1 MKNLKI
7 LFCLFF
13 LLSIGSTNVWGEV
26 TASYSGTTLTISGT
40 GEMTASLATTY
51 ISWNT
56 TWKPSATAI
65 VISDGVTAIH
75 NEAFKGFTK
84 VTSVTIANS
93 VQSIGEQ
100 AFSGC
105 SKLTSIVIP
114 DGITTIEN
122 RTFYNCSALVSVTI
136 PASVT
141 TIDYGAFYGCSSV
154 SEIHASTP
162 NQWAGIVFNEG
173 GGASIEKA
181 HPFGVSSAKSRNFY
195 FYGNSSPSNAIVLEP
210 GITEVKPY
218 AFYKATDITGINIPG
233 SVTTIGTNAFNVSSY
248 SSAWVA
254 INKKTAPTT
263 VGASAF
269 KTGVTLYVPTGSTGY
284 GSTWNGLTVNNANV
298 SGKIQ
303 EGDNKVSWDLSEN
316 GVLTLDATNSTTK
329 NLSINNAGASL
340 PWAQFRRLVYKI
352 KIKGEIEGIGN
363 LLKYIYGNSEI
374 ILDQDAIPTINANGI
389 ATTGSTSYAELFN
402 KRDQLKLTIK
412 LASLT
417 HSTTSN
423 LASAPLSDI
432 KSGTTK
438 WWQVGLSEQ
447 VNIEDNN
454 DNSETLL
461 SNCSTY
467 VEKPFD
473 LQLNRTLSTE
483 YYNTFCSPVN
493 MTEAEVTAMFGA
505 ETELVEFDGTEIIN
519 DTLRLKFKTAE
530 SITAGKPYLIWP
542 ESPVSNPTFTDVNP
556 ASIATSGSIVSGTH
570 ADFHGTLAPVD
581 ASDYAEDKN
590 FIFLLADNKLTY
602 ATGGTLKG
610 MRAYF
615 LLKEGTPASVMA
627 KRPVLQIGNGENT
640 TTDLGQVP
648 SDKIQCTKVLRDG
661 QIYILRGEKA
671 YNLQGIEI
679 DRPNKL

>member
-13 LLSIGSTNVWGEV
+13 LLSIGSTNVWGVVNEGDE
-26 TASYSGTTLTISGT
+26 YSWNSSTKTLTIHKAGDYADGIMDDCGTTDQPWRLKTSG
-40 GEMTASLATTY
+40 
-51 ISWNT
+51 
-56 TWKPSATAI
+56 SAEHI
-65 VISDGVTAIH
+65 VV
-75 NEAFKGFTK
+75 E
-84 VTSVTIANS
+84 
-93 VQSIGEQ
+93 
-100 AFSGC
+100 
-105 SKLTSIVIP
+105 
-114 DGITTIEN
+114 DGITTIG
-122 RTFYNCSALVSVTI
+122 TF
-136 PASVT
+136 
-141 TIDYGAFYGCSSV
+141 AFYGCCDKVSDVTLPSSLTTIKQGAFGLCTIIANV
-154 SEIHASTP
+154 YFKGSPSE
-162 NQWAGIVFNEG
+162 W
-173 GGASIEKA
+173 ASIDFQSNDA
-181 HPFGVSSAKSRNFY
+181 YRRSHPFYANVNKSPQGTSNRKFY
-195 FYGNSSPSNAIVLEP
+195 FYGNSSPSNAIALEP

-218 AFYKATDITGINIPG
+218 AFYGATGITGINIPG

-248 SSAWVA
+248 SDAWIA
-254 INKKTAPTT
+254 INKKTALTT

-284 GSTWNGLTVNNANV
+284 GSTWNGLTVKNADV
-298 SGKIQ
+298 SGKITD
-303 EGDNKVSWDLSEN
+303 GDGEVLWDLSEN

-329 NLSINNAGASL
+329 NLNIDNAGPSL
-340 PWAQFRRLVYKI
+340 LWARFRRLVYKI

-363 LLKYIYGNSEI
+363 ILRYHYGLSEI
-374 ILDQDAIPTINANGI
+374 IIDQTTIPTAGEEVAVNNIGG
-389 ATTGSTSYAELFN
+389 TKYGSLFN

-417 HSTTSN
+417 HSTISN

-438 WWQVGLSEQ
+438 RWQVGLSEQ

-454 DNSETLL
+454 DNTETLL

-473 LQLNRTLSTE
+473 LQLKRTLSTE
-483 YYNTFCSPVN
+483 YYNTFCSPVD
-493 MTEAEVTAMFGA
+493 MTAEEVTTMFGA
-505 ETELVEFDGTEIIN
+505 ETELVEFAGTEIKDGVLN
-519 DTLRLKFKTAE
+519 LNFTTAT
-530 SITAGKPYLIWP
+530 SITAGTPYLIQP
-542 ESPVSNPTFTDVNP
+542 AVAVSNPTFTDVNP

-570 ADFHGTLAPVD
+570 ADFHGTLAPVEVS
-581 ASDYAEDKN
+581 SDQIEGKN

-615 LLKEGTPASVMA
+615 LLKESTPASVMA